1 MMNRRRCNS
10 IRQVFPNGARQFPK
24 TQQITRPV
32 WTCTTIPIVHSPFFF
47 GCAFFFNDLE
57 EFAFQVIY
65 FLFGPSRFL
74 PAFRAVCCNGRKKK
88 EEKKRNVGW
97 VTQNVIKQR
106 NPNRNATRFQQ
117 RCLLHKNCTGR
128 RTWNKREEG
137 PEVTIRKLGASTC
150 DDCFDFCLFF
160 ATRSPFVYYL
170 SSCMTCWVARPQ
182 QQPRQRG

>member
-32 WTCTTIPIVHSPFFF
+32 WTCMTIPIVHSPFFLVAPSSSTTWRNLHF
-47 GCAFFFNDLE
+47 K
-57 EFAFQVIY
+57 
-65 FLFGPSRFL
+65 LFIFSSARLVSSRL
-74 PAFRAVCCNGRKKK
+74 SERSAAMGEKKK
-88 EEKKRNVGW
+88 EKKRNVGW

>member
-32 WTCTTIPIVHSPFFF
+32 WTCTTIPIVHSPFFLVAPSSSTTWRNLHF
-47 GCAFFFNDLE
+47 K
-57 EFAFQVIY
+57 
-65 FLFGPSRFL
+65 LFIFSSARLVSSRRSERS
-74 PAFRAVCCNGRKKK
+74 AAMGEKKK
-88 EEKKRNVGW
+88 EKKRNVGW

>member
-1 MMNRRRCNS
+1 MVRANFQRLNKSHDPCGRARRFRSCTVHFFLVAPSSSTTWRNLHFKLFIFS
-10 IRQVFPNGARQFPK
+10 SARL
-24 TQQITRPV
+24 V
-32 WTCTTIPIVHSPFFF
+32 S
-47 GCAFFFNDLE
+47 
-57 EFAFQVIY
+57 
-65 FLFGPSRFL
+65 SRRSERS
-74 PAFRAVCCNGRKKK
+74 AAMGEKKRK
-88 EEKKRNVGW
+88 KKRNVGW